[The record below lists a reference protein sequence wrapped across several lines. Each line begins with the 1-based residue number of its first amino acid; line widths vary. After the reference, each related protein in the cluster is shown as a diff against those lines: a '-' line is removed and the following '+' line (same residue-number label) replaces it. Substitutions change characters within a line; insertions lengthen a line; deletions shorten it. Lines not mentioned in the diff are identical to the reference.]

1 VTTRQSVIGMATMK
15 HTDNRPPAGIQIR
28 RRSVNFGGTGLSG
41 RSTCA
46 TRDIPSQRTRVSV
59 SHSRSRS
66 SSDRLA
72 PSAYLLDGD
81 RRARHQPHC
90 FRCDAWTRR
99 DLDVACD
106 HHPGLHDGGPEAPR
120 YQTWLLVRLRT
131 PDGTSL
137 AGRPSGSTP
146 TPALQRSA
154 THTTATGD
162 ASFGDA
168 PRMRFVSRLGG
179 WQPDPTGRFGLPP
192 VVERRHVDPARHE
205 R

>member
-1 VTTRQSVIGMATMK
+1 MK

-28 RRSVNFGGTGLSG
+28 RRSVNFGGTGMSG

-81 RRARHQPHC
+81 RPARHQPHC

-120 YQTWLLVRLRT
+120 VSNLAPGAPSHTRGHVASRPPVRVNADT
-131 PDGTSL
+131 G
-137 AGRPSGSTP
+137 
-146 TPALQRSA
+146 PATLCD
-154 THTTATGD
+154 THDCDT
-162 ASFGDA
+162 
-168 PRMRFVSRLGG
+168 RRFVRRRPAHAFREPP
-179 WQPDPTGRFGLPP
+179 WGL
-192 VVERRHVDPARHE
+192 AA
-205 R
+205 